1 MALNIEDVLHEKAQY
16 LTKEETS
23 TINDMSA
30 IIVIDGIAVV
40 DEAKAKKL
48 TLFLL
53 KKIQPFGSVVKNDI
67 YFPMD
72 KETGNSLGWVVAFCL
87 LDCFGIIV

>member
-1 MALNIEDVLHEKAQY
+1 MALNIEKVLQEKAQY
-16 LTKEETS
+16 LTKDETS
-23 TINDMSA
+23 IINDMSTLV
-30 IIVIDGIAVV
+30 VIDGIAIV

-72 KETGNSLGWVVAFCL
+72 PETGNSLG
-87 LDCFGIIV
+87 

>member
-1 MALNIEDVLHEKAQY
+1 MALNIESVLQDKAQY
-16 LTKEETS
+16 LTKDETTS
-23 TINDMSA
+23 INDMSA
-30 IIVIDGIAVV
+30 LLVIDGIAVV

-67 YFPMD
+67 YIPMGP
-72 KETGNSLGWVVAFCL
+72 ETGNSLG
-87 LDCFGIIV
+87 

>member
-1 MALNIEDVLHEKAQY
+1 MALNIENVLHEKAQY
-16 LTKEETS
+16 LTKDETS
-23 TINDMSA
+23 NINDMSTLV
-30 IIVIDGIAVV
+30 VIDGIAIV

-72 KETGNSLGWVVAFCL
+72 PETGNSLG
-87 LDCFGIIV
+87 

>member
-1 MALNIEDVLHEKAQY
+1 MALNIESIPQDKAQY
-16 LTKEETS
+16 LTKEETTS
-23 TINDMSA
+23 INDMSA
-30 IIVIDGIAVV
+30 LLVIDGIAVV

-67 YFPMD
+67 YIPMD
-72 KETGNSLGWVVAFCL
+72 PETGNSLG
-87 LDCFGIIV
+87 

>member
-1 MALNIEDVLHEKAQY
+1 MALNIESILQDKAQY
-16 LTKEETS
+16 LTKEETTS
-23 TINDMSA
+23 INDMSA
-30 IIVIDGIAVV
+30 LLVIAVV

-67 YFPMD
+67 YIPMD
-72 KETGNSLGWVVAFCL
+72 PETGNSLG
-87 LDCFGIIV
+87 